1 MKRLDRHSE
10 DVLKSVLVL
19 HSKNIPISQ
28 FSIYIATLGRYSENS
43 EIPQIIISLIG
54 DEYIMR
60 TNKPLPNNED
70 TYLPLL
76 NGTNYFKNKWINILY
91 GTFGWL
97 KVLVG
102 MVVGSI
108 LTVIIQKMLCL

>member
-10 DVLKSVLVL
+10 DVLKSILVL

-54 DEYIMR
+54 DKYIMP
-60 TNKPLPNNED
+60 TNNPLPNNED

-76 NGTNYFKNKWINILY
+76 GGTHYFKNKWLDILY
-91 GTFGWL
+91 GTLGWL
-97 KVLVG
+97 KVLAG

-108 LTVIIQKMLCL
+108 LTIIIQKVLCL